1 MGNDYQDLLSKY
13 MKYPLTEEEILKNA
27 QMQEQLRKEKEATKQ
42 EDAAQL
48 LARTNKNRDDIQQKQ
63 KEFEDWLKLQD
74 LLDAQEQKKGSN

>member
-27 QMQEQLRKEKEATKQ
+27 QMQEQLRKEREAVKQ